1 MEGSQRL
8 QNAKRLAEALEQHSG
23 EWGLMQ
29 QLALRMQYDPQ
40 QLRQDIH
47 DLASCFQE
55 KSSMNAD
62 SDIHDEQRG

>member
-1 MEGSQRL
+1 MEESKRL
-8 QNAKRLAEALEQHSG
+8 QNAKRLAEALEQRSC

-55 KSSMNAD
+55 KPSMNAD
-62 SDIHDEQRG
+62 PDSRDEQ

>member
-1 MEGSQRL
+1 MEESKRL

-55 KSSMNAD
+55 KPSMNAD
-62 SDIHDEQRG
+62 PDSRDEQ

>member
-1 MEGSQRL
+1 MEESNRL
-8 QNAKRLAEALEQHSG
+8 QNAKRLAQALEQHSG

-55 KSSMNAD
+55 KTIMNAD
-62 SDIHDEQRG
+62 PDSRDEQ